1 MDHQDWDT
9 IYMSMNKELKKKELK
24 EKELKGKGK
33 PIVSKAMRLEKQVE
47 DGNLKH
53 KKTDKSTSQSIQ
65 QMRMNKGWTQK
76 QLAQK
81 INVTVA
87 VINEI
92 ETGKAKHNPQV
103 IQRLKR
109 LLG

>member
-9 IYMSMNKELKKKELK
+9 IYMGMNKELKKKELK
-24 EKELKGKGK
+24 WKEK

-65 QMRMNKGWTQK
+65 QMRMNKGWT
-76 QLAQK
+76 
-81 INVTVA
+81 
-87 VINEI
+87 
-92 ETGKAKHNPQV
+92 
-103 IQRLKR
+103 
-109 LLG
+109 